1 MQFLHLVILYCVSN
15 YDNKLCCV
23 PTALQN
29 IVLSVTPNMLTSFLK
44 MFCVC
49 SVFCPASTDD
59 EARDLANQKR
69 IRSFN
74 WITPQH
80 LDAAI
85 NPDSDKVQQLIEDAQ
100 QGNA

>member
-1 MQFLHLVILYCVSN
+1 
-15 YDNKLCCV
+15 
-23 PTALQN
+23 
-29 IVLSVTPNMLTSFLK
+29 

-59 EARDLANQKR
+59 EVRDLANQKR

-85 NPDSDKVQQLIEDAQ
+85 NPDSDKVQQLIEDSQ
-100 QGNA
+100 QGNAYQTVVQWLGFMCMCASRSLCTL

>member
-1 MQFLHLVILYCVSN
+1 MLSQICLHRPET
-15 YDNKLCCV
+15 KL
-23 PTALQN
+23 T
-29 IVLSVTPNMLTSFLK
+29 TSFTVI
-44 MFCVC
+44 FRFQTVTVRWFHVC
-49 SVFCPASTDD
+49 SVFCPVSTDD
-59 EARDLANQKR
+59 EARDLANQNR

-100 QGNA
+100 QGNVPTSPGPGCSNAPD

>member
-1 MQFLHLVILYCVSN
+1 MQFIPIITGNVKQFY
-15 YDNKLCCV
+15 
-23 PTALQN
+23 A
-29 IVLSVTPNMLTSFLK
+29 
-44 MFCVC
+44 C

-100 QGNA
+100 QGIV

>member
-1 MQFLHLVILYCVSN
+1 MCININWQGFHQ
-15 YDNKLCCV
+15 
-23 PTALQN
+23 ALKK
-29 IVLSVTPNMLTSFLK
+29 SVGFFALLGSDL
-44 MFCVC
+44 FCFCSC

-59 EARDLANQKR
+59 ESRDLANQKR

-100 QGNA
+100 QGSVK

>member
-1 MQFLHLVILYCVSN
+1 MYPVNQTNLSIFCSSKNFLFFQ
-15 YDNKLCCV
+15 
-23 PTALQN
+23 T
-29 IVLSVTPNMLTSFLK
+29 VTVRWFY
-44 MFCVC
+44 VC

-69 IRSFN
+69 IRSFH

-100 QGNA
+100 QGNIPVSWLKVCLI

>member
-1 MQFLHLVILYCVSN
+1 
-15 YDNKLCCV
+15 
-23 PTALQN
+23 
-29 IVLSVTPNMLTSFLK
+29 
-44 MFCVC
+44 
-49 SVFCPASTDD
+49 
-59 EARDLANQKR
+59 LANQKR

-100 QGNA
+100 QGNVGTLPVCYSRTNNVGRAGFMCAPTEALKLKMLACNSTFCGAQVLCC